1 MNEKKRIL
9 LVEDEPD
16 LIKLTV
22 FRLEKAEYEVIV
34 AADGKQGL
42 EIAEKERPD
51 LILLD
56 LGLPVIDGYEVCCRI
71 KSDKRL
77 KDIPV
82 LIMTASTDRIK
93 EKVKEIGADGYVLKP
108 FEPQDLL
115 LTIKR
120 YVG

>member
-1 MNEKKRIL
+1 MSDKKRIL

-22 FRLEKAEYEVIV
+22 FRLKKAGYEVIT
-34 AADGKQGL
+34 ATDGGQGL
-42 EIAEKERPD
+42 ETADRQRPD

-56 LGLPVIDGYEVCCRI
+56 LGLPVIDGYEVCRRL
-71 KSDKRL
+71 KSDEKL

-82 LIMTASTDRIK
+82 LIMTASIERIK
-93 EKVKEIGADGYVLKP
+93 DKVKEIGADGFVLKP

-115 LTIKR
+115 SAIKKFLE
-120 YVG
+120 